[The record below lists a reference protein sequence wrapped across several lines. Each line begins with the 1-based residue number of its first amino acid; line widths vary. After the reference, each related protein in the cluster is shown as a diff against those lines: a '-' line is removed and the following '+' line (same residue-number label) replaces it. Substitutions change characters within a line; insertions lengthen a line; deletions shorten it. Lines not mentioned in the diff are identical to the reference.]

1 MNDICNII
9 EYNALEVKLE
19 LLTLE
24 HEYLS
29 CI

>member
-9 EYNALEVKLE
+9 EYNALVVILE